1 MVPFRESIEDFPATS
16 YLRVDSSSM
25 FDHNSNLNYFQ
36 EFTLTDDCVLQEHH
50 EDPRLVHMTL
60 LGENSEF
67 NLKIEYGMV
76 MKLIVETSFESNH
89 KISSFYP
96 RQQKDFYLD

>member
-1 MVPFRESIEDFPATS
+1 MSCPNKDLVPLRESIEEFPATS
-16 YLRVDSSSM
+16 YFSNM
-25 FDHNSNLNYFQ
+25 FDHHSNLNLNYFQ

-67 NLKIEYGMV
+67 NQKIADGMV
-76 MKLIVETSFESNH
+76 MKLLIVETSYQSNH
-89 KISSFYP
+89 KTSSFYP
-96 RQQKDFYLD
+96 R